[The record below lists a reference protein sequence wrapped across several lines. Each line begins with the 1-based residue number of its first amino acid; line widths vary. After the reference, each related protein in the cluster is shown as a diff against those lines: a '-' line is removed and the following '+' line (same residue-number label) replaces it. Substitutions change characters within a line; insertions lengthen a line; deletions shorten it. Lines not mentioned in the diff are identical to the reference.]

1 MSSCKESLFDL
12 LPLERRDLG
21 IGSDS
26 FRLMGAWLGAGAGGG
41 AGRLHQ
47 TRRSPAVSS
56 VEQSLEM
63 EMSVTQLEC
72 SVRGELMGQP
82 DTASQI

>member
-1 MSSCKESLFDL
+1 M

-26 FRLMGAWLGAGAGGG
+26 FRLIGAWLLGAGGG

-82 DTASQI
+82 VTASQI